1 MKKLLSIYLILTL
14 SCTYNVK
21 AFAAPDA
28 ATSSDDAYDSALGA
42 IFFGFLLGL
51 TDIYG
56 DPLPLDDY
64 GRDVTFQFSD
74 GISSPQL
81 KSKMEQQLSSLLT
94 NLNRAAYNNADVNYA
109 GIDIDNLASQTIGMT
124 WNNVHFTTEED
135 FIVDHCLTI
144 KQGGRVAG
152 YQVRNIGVNMLPINE
167 TYGGPMRKELCIDFS
182 PSGRIIDFNFTM
194 DKTNYVNIMKEG
206 LRLKD
211 EDRRMMIIGWCQ
223 QFEKA
228 YCDKNI
234 RFIEDVFSDDALI
247 ITGKLVTQRVKND
260 IMPQN
265 GVVFE
270 TKGKAEYI
278 ASLRRVFNNN
288 QRLKV
293 KFDDYRVVRHPAKP
307 DYYGVTLKQDWNSSS
322 YSDQGSVFL
331 LWDFTD
337 EDHPKIHV
345 RTWEPGIE
353 CSFKAT
359 DFKI

>member
-1 MKKLLSIYLILTL
+1 MNLLISLILIL
-14 SCTYNVK
+14 SSVGGIN
-21 AFAAPDA
+21 AAPDEAGWNDESA
-28 ATSSDDAYDSALGA
+28 AAYFKYLEGMSEVYGA
-42 IFFGFLLGL
+42 PMAV
-51 TDIYG
+51 DEYG
-56 DPLPLDDY
+56 K
-64 GRDVTFQFSD
+64 DVTFQFSD

-81 KSKMEQQLSSLLT
+81 KQKMEQQISQLLT
-94 NLNRAAYNNADVNYA
+94 NLNKAAYNNTDVNYA
-109 GIDIDNLASQTIGMT
+109 GLDIDNLASQTIGMT

-144 KQGGRVAG
+144 KSGGRVSG
-152 YQVRNIGVNMLPINE
+152 YQVRNIGVNMLPIND
-167 TYGGPMRKELCIDFS
+167 TYGGPMRKELCIDFNS
-182 PSGRIIDFNFTM
+182 AGKIIDFNFTM

-260 IMPQN
+260 VMPQN

-270 TKGKAEYI
+270 PKGKKEYI
-278 ASLRRVFNNN
+278 AGLKRVFANN

-307 DYYGVTLKQDWNSSS
+307 DYYGVTLKQDWHSDS

>member
-1 MKKLLSIYLILTL
+1 MKKLLSISLILIL
-14 SCTYNVK
+14 SSAGGIN
-21 AFAAPDA
+21 AAPDEAGWNAESA
-28 ATSSDDAYDSALGA
+28 AAYFKYLEGMSEVYGA
-42 IFFGFLLGL
+42 PMAV
-51 TDIYG
+51 DEYG
-56 DPLPLDDY
+56 K
-64 GRDVTFQFSD
+64 DVTFQFSD

-81 KSKMEQQLSSLLT
+81 KQKMEQQMSQLLT
-94 NLNRAAYNNADVNYA
+94 NLNKAAYNNADVNYA
-109 GIDIDNLASQTIGMT
+109 GLDIDNLASQTIGMT

-144 KQGGRVAG
+144 KSGGRVSG
-152 YQVRNIGVNMLPINE
+152 YQVRNIGVNMLPIND
-167 TYGGPMRKELCIDFS
+167 TYGGPMRKELCIDFNS
-182 PSGRIIDFNFTM
+182 AGKIIDFNFTM

-260 IMPQN
+260 VMPQN

-270 TKGKAEYI
+270 QKGKKEYI
-278 ASLRRVFNNN
+278 AGLKRVFANN

-307 DYYGVTLKQDWNSSS
+307 DYYGVTLKQDWHSDS

>member
-1 MKKLLSIYLILTL
+1 MKKLLSISLILFL
-14 SCTYNVK
+14 SLSRSFVSY
-21 AFAAPDA
+21 AAPDNEDYDPA
-28 ATSSDDAYDSALGA
+28 AAAALYLLL
-42 IFFGFLLGL
+42 FGFSDL
-51 TDIYG
+51 YG
-56 DPLPLDDY
+56 EPLPTDEY
-64 GRDVTFQFSD
+64 GKDVTFQFSD

-81 KSKMEQQLSSLLT
+81 KQKMEQQISRLLT
-94 NLNRAAYNNADVNYA
+94 NLNKAAYNNTDVNYA
-109 GIDIDNLASQTIGMT
+109 GLDIDNLASQTIGMT

-144 KQGGRVAG
+144 KSGGRVSG
-152 YQVRNIGVNMLPINE
+152 YQVRNIGVNMLPIND
-167 TYGGPMRKELCIDFS
+167 TYGGPMRKELCIDFNS
-182 PSGRIIDFNFTM
+182 AGKIIDFNFTM

-260 IMPQN
+260 VMPQN
-265 GVVFE
+265 GVIFE
-270 TKGKAEYI
+270 QKGKKEYI
-278 ASLRRVFNNN
+278 ACLKRVFANN

-307 DYYGVTLKQDWNSSS
+307 DYYGVTLKQDWHSDS

>member
-1 MKKLLSIYLILTL
+1 MKKLLSISLILFL
-14 SCTYNVK
+14 SSVGGIN
-21 AFAAPDA
+21 AAPDETGWNDESA
-28 ATSSDDAYDSALGA
+28 AAYFKYLEGMSEVYGA
-42 IFFGFLLGL
+42 PMAV
-51 TDIYG
+51 DEYG
-56 DPLPLDDY
+56 K
-64 GRDVTFQFSD
+64 DVTFQFSD

-81 KSKMEQQLSSLLT
+81 KQKMEQQLSGLLS
-94 NLNRAAYNNADVNYA
+94 NLNKAAYNNTDVNYA
-109 GIDIDNLASQTIGMT
+109 GLDIDNLASQTIGMT

-144 KQGGRVAG
+144 KSGDRVSG
-152 YQVRNIGVNMLPINE
+152 YQVRNIGVNMLPIND
-167 TYGGPMRKELCIDFS
+167 TYGGPMRKELCIDFNS
-182 PSGRIIDFNFTM
+182 AGKIIDFNFTM

-260 IMPQN
+260 VMPQN
-265 GVVFE
+265 GVIFE
-270 TKGKAEYI
+270 PKGKKEYI
-278 ASLRRVFNNN
+278 ASLKRVFANN

-307 DYYGVTLKQDWNSSS
+307 DYYGVTLKQDWHSDS
-322 YSDQGSVFL
+322 YSDQGSLFL

>member
-1 MKKLLSIYLILTL
+1 MKKLLSISLILIL
-14 SCTYNVK
+14 SSAGGIN
-21 AFAAPDA
+21 AAPDEAGWNAESA
-28 ATSSDDAYDSALGA
+28 AAYFKYLEGMSEVYGA
-42 IFFGFLLGL
+42 
-51 TDIYG
+51 
-56 DPLPLDDY
+56 PMAVDDY
-64 GRDVTFQFSD
+64 GKDVTFQFSD

-81 KSKMEQQLSSLLT
+81 KQKMEQQMSQLLT
-94 NLNRAAYNNADVNYA
+94 NLNKAAYNNADVNYA
-109 GIDIDNLASQTIGMT
+109 GLDIDNLASQTIGMT

-144 KQGGRVAG
+144 KSGGRVSG
-152 YQVRNIGVNMLPINE
+152 YQVRNIGVNMLPIND
-167 TYGGPMRKELCIDFS
+167 TYGGPMRKELCIDFNS
-182 PSGRIIDFNFTM
+182 AGKIIDFNFTM

-260 IMPQN
+260 VMPQN

-270 TKGKAEYI
+270 QKGKKEYI
-278 ASLRRVFNNN
+278 AGLKRMFANN

-307 DYYGVTLKQDWNSSS
+307 DYYGVTLKQDWHSDS

>member
-1 MKKLLSIYLILTL
+1 MKKLLSISLILIL
-14 SCTYNVK
+14 SSVGGIN
-21 AFAAPDA
+21 AAPDEAGWNDESA
-28 ATSSDDAYDSALGA
+28 AAYFKYLEGMSEVYGA
-42 IFFGFLLGL
+42 PMAV
-51 TDIYG
+51 DEYG
-56 DPLPLDDY
+56 K
-64 GRDVTFQFSD
+64 DVTFQFSD

-81 KSKMEQQLSSLLT
+81 KQKMEQQMSQLLT
-94 NLNRAAYNNADVNYA
+94 NLNKAAYNNADVNYA
-109 GIDIDNLASQTIGMT
+109 GLDIDNLASQTIGMT

-144 KQGGRVAG
+144 KSGGRVSG
-152 YQVRNIGVNMLPINE
+152 YQVRNIGVNMLPIND
-167 TYGGPMRKELCIDFS
+167 TYGGPMRKELCIDFNS
-182 PSGRIIDFNFTM
+182 AGKIIDFNFTM

-260 IMPQN
+260 VMPQN
-265 GVVFE
+265 GVIFE
-270 TKGKAEYI
+270 QKGKKEYI
-278 ASLRRVFNNN
+278 AGLKRVFANN

-307 DYYGVTLKQDWNSSS
+307 DYYGVTLKQDWHSDS

>member
-1 MKKLLSIYLILTL
+1 MRKLLSISLILIL
-14 SCTYNVK
+14 SSARGIN
-21 AFAAPDA
+21 AAPDETGWNDESA
-28 ATSSDDAYDSALGA
+28 AAYFKYLEGMSEVYGA
-42 IFFGFLLGL
+42 PMAV
-51 TDIYG
+51 DEYG
-56 DPLPLDDY
+56 K
-64 GRDVTFQFSD
+64 DVTFQFSD

-81 KSKMEQQLSSLLT
+81 KQKMEQQMSQLLT
-94 NLNRAAYNNADVNYA
+94 NLNKAAYNNADVNYA

-144 KQGGRVAG
+144 KSGGRVSG
-152 YQVRNIGVNMLPINE
+152 YQVRNIGVNMLPIND
-167 TYGGPMRKELCIDFS
+167 TYGGPMRKELCIDFNS
-182 PSGRIIDFNFTM
+182 AGKIIDFNFTM

-260 IMPQN
+260 VMPQN

-270 TKGKAEYI
+270 QKGKKEYI
-278 ASLRRVFNNN
+278 AGLKRVFANN

-307 DYYGVTLKQDWNSSS
+307 DYYGVTLKQDWHSDS